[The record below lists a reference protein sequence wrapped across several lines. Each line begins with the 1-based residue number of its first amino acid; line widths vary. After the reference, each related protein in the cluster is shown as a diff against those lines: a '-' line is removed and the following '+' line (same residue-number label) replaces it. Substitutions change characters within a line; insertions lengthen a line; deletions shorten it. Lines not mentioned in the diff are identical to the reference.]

1 MLQRQNGNCCSEH
14 LKAASSK
21 KTTQKCLKTGK
32 QQGLGA
38 PNQPSRGR
46 SCSPISK
53 ICQQLPGF
61 MWNYRFWTGWILI
74 VLLPGQRFL
83 LTSKISEQMNCSTSM
98 LFGHEHSRS
107 PVIKPSTLNLN
118 YERDFLHLHKSK
130 QRLLIWLRARTW
142 TLLRGW
148 TIRSFTTLKSRLP
161 WKEKKVLMYNSV
173 RLC

>member
-1 MLQRQNGNCCSEH
+1 MKNG
-14 LKAASSK
+14 
-21 KTTQKCLKTGK
+21 
-32 QQGLGA
+32 
-38 PNQPSRGR
+38 
-46 SCSPISK
+46 K

-74 VLLPGQRFL
+74 VLLLTDLSFRLVPLPGQRFL

-98 LFGHEHSRS
+98 LFGHEHSWS
-107 PVIKPSTLNLN
+107 PVIKPSTLSLN

-130 QRLLIWLRARTW
+130 QRLLIWLQARTW

-173 RLC
+173 RLCKNQRLYSYKYPPYCL